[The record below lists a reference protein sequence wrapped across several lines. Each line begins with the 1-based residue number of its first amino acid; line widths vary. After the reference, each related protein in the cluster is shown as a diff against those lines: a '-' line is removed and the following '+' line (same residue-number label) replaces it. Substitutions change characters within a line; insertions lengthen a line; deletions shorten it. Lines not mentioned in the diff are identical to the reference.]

1 LENEPT
7 ADETVVGLIVQRGR
21 ASIILPKLSL
31 VLTSN
36 DELVRVTS
44 VGGQLTPSILT
55 IMEVLA

>member
-1 LENEPT
+1 MENEPT
-7 ADETVVGLIVQRGR
+7 AYEIVVGLIVQRER
-21 ASIILPKLSL
+21 ASITLPKLSL